1 MKDAKYVNI
10 IPEEEVH
17 RMGGELLSGNVR
29 YIDPMEFMSEEEYF
43 EMCGKVLENYKSKGE

>member
-1 MKDAKYVNI
+1 MKDRYVNI
-10 IPEEEVH
+10 IPEEEAH

-43 EMCGKVLENYKSKGE
+43 EMCGKVLENYRK